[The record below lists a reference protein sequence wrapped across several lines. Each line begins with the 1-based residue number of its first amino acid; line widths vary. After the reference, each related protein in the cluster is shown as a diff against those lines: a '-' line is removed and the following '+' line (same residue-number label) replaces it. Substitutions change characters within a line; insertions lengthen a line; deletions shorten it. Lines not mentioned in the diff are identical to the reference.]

1 MIEGIVVI
9 NKAGLPVFH
18 CKSPEAHW
26 NEEMFSAFL
35 SALDSFMEYVWENEQ
50 IFYIELG
57 AKKIIISRD
66 SLSSINYVLVAS
78 LNVPIEIADGCLV
91 EFRLEFE
98 KLILTFLDFEKLI
111 PTFLDFDEL
120 VDLGS
125 TTSFLRSAQ
134 KIMELWSKKLLKK
147 VHKAKTLC
155 YESLYAHEG
164 IKHSEIVPSIR

>member
-18 CKSPEAHW
+18 CKSPETLW
-26 NEEMFSAFL
+26 NEDMFSAFL
-35 SALDSFMEYVWENEQ
+35 SALESFIEYLWENEQ
-50 IFYIELG
+50 LFHIELG

-66 SLSSINYVLVAS
+66 SLSSIRYVLVTS

-98 KLILTFLDFEKLI
+98 KLT
-111 PTFLDFDEL
+111 PTFLDFDGL
-120 VDLGS
+120 VDLGI
-125 TTSFLRSAQ
+125 TTSFLQSAQ
-134 KIMELWSKKLLKK
+134 NIIELWNEKFSRKS
-147 VHKAKTLC
+147 HKAKTLC
-155 YESLYAHEG
+155 DESLSSHKG

>member
-9 NKAGLPVFH
+9 NKAGLPAFH

-26 NEEMFSAFL
+26 NEEILSAFL
-35 SALDSFMEYVWENEQ
+35 SALESFIEYAWKNEQ

-66 SLSSINYVLVAS
+66 ILSSINYVLVAS

-98 KLILTFLDFEKLI
+98 KLIPAFLG
-111 PTFLDFDEL
+111 FDGL
-120 VDLGS
+120 AVSGS
-125 TTSFLRSAQ
+125 TTSFLPSAQ
-134 KIMELWSKKLLKK
+134 KIMEQWSKKSLRKAHEAKK
-147 VHKAKTLC
+147 IC
-155 YESLYAHEG
+155 YGSLYAHEG
-164 IKHSEIVPSIR
+164 IRHSEVVPSIR